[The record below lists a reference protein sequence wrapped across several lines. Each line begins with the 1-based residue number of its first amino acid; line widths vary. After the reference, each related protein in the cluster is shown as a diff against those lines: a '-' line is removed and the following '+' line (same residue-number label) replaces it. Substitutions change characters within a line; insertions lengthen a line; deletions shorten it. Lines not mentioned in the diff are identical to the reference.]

1 MKCPY
6 KNFED
11 CIIENCP
18 SCNYELVKTSYVE
31 GKYPNYMSS
40 EEAITK
46 GYAQESTKNSY
57 KFISCKLID
66 GNVQPVLRDNNIVNN
81 TNKTSINIRKSIF

>member
-11 CIIENCP
+11 CIIEKCP
-18 SCNYELVKTSYVE
+18 SCNYELVKTSCVE
-31 GKYPNYMSS
+31 GKYPSYMSS

-46 GYAQESTKNSY
+46 GYAWESTKNSY

-81 TNKTSINIRKSIF
+81 TNKTSINVRKSIF

>member
-11 CIIENCP
+11 CIIEKCP
-18 SCNYELVKTSYVE
+18 SCNYELIKTPCVE
-31 GKYPNYMSS
+31 GRYPSYMSN

-46 GYAQESTKNSY
+46 GYAWESTKNSY